1 MSIIKREGLP
11 HFVVKKNLQKSGT
24 RGIYF
29 SDVVTEEV
37 LRDVCLK
44 ITGQMEFTCEY
55 VDNSLSL
62 IHISLLYGRN
72 GSGKST
78 IARGFRQIAGEVL
91 PTISR
96 TTVFDKDHNPIN
108 LSLIH
113 ILEVLLCLDM

>member
-55 VDNSLSL
+55 VDNSYHDPFLDATYNKGRL
-62 IHISLLYGRN
+62 AILHVEYRVLYQ
-72 GSGKST
+72 
-78 IARGFRQIAGEVL
+78 F
-91 PTISR
+91 
-96 TTVFDKDHNPIN
+96 F
-108 LSLIH
+108 
-113 ILEVLLCLDM
+113 

>member
-55 VDNSLSL
+55 VETVCRQQLSR
-62 IHISLLYGRN
+62 S
-72 GSGKST
+72 
-78 IARGFRQIAGEVL
+78 
-91 PTISR
+91 
-96 TTVFDKDHNPIN
+96 VFGCH
-108 LSLIH
+108 L
-113 ILEVLLCLDM
+113 